1 LLSNIPDF
9 LQENLVDTIP
19 NCITIDLV
27 EGIVASLSLK
37 KAAYTILELTVI
49 VSWIET
55 YRHQPS

>member
-1 LLSNIPDF
+1 LLSKIPDF
-9 LQENLVDTIP
+9 LQENLVYMIP

-55 YRHQPS
+55 YKHQPS